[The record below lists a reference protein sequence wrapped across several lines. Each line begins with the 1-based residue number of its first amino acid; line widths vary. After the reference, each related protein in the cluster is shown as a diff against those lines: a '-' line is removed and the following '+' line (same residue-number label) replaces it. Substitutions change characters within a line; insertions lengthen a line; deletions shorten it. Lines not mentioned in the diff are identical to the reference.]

1 MTEEKI
7 MEFFRKKGRGRGL
20 SLDTDLFKG
29 GFIDSLFAF
38 EMVLYLEKTFG
49 IKIKN
54 SELNEENFRTVSAI
68 AGVVRRSG
76 GE

>member
-1 MTEEKI
+1 

-20 SLDTDLFKG
+20 GLDTDLFKG